1 MSETIV
7 IDPWELDEAARHA
20 AAMFDVADSAADR
33 LVLLGAGVDM
43 PPDVAGRILTMLTS
57 ASTALGAAAAILER
71 SAHTL
76 ARVAAMAR
84 RADQGEV
91 LTWGLLQLYGIKHAS
106 LEAGRQVSPRSF
118 PPAAEKVLRGAGW
131 ALGGAEVAAAVG
143 NQLSMDARNPFLT
156 GRQRSVRVVGAG
168 VEAGGGL
175 AAVAAGAA
183 GGAAVAG
190 PVGAFVGGVGAGVAV
205 TVAGE
210 SLDVDGAI
218 QSGVDKAFDA
228 ADAVGDV
235 VGGIL

>member
-1 MSETIV
+1 VAVVGE
-7 IDPWELDEAARHA
+7 ER
-20 AAMFDVADSAADR
+20 DVGGA
-33 LVLLGAGVDM
+33 VLAVQ
-43 PPDVAGRILTMLTS
+43 A
-57 ASTALGAAAAILER
+57 
-71 SAHTL
+71 
-76 ARVAAMAR
+76 
-84 RADQGEV
+84 
-91 LTWGLLQLYGIKHAS
+91 
-106 LEAGRQVSPRSF
+106 
-118 PPAAEKVLRGAGW
+118 
-131 ALGGAEVAAAVG
+131 GGAEVAAAVG
-143 NQLSMDARNPFLT
+143 NQLSMDARNPSLT

-183 GGAAVAG
+183 GGAAIAG
-190 PVGAFVGGVGAGVAV
+190 PVGAFGAGVAV